1 MNSWK
6 LNGMAGHLARQ
17 AINEGLNI
25 HHTEIYK
32 IVKSVSND
40 GTIETHEGKRY
51 KLVLEEITDAN
62 QKTKD

>member
-17 AINEGLNI
+17 AIYRGLDI

-32 IVKSVSND
+32 VVKSVNND
-40 GTIETHEGKRY
+40 GVIETHEGKKY
-51 KLVLEEITDAN
+51 KLTLKEI
-62 QKTKD
+62 KDDTSKP

>member
-17 AINEGLNI
+17 AICRGLGI

-40 GTIETHEGKRY
+40 GVIETHEGKKY
-51 KLVLEEITDAN
+51 KLTLEEI
-62 QKTKD
+62 KDENNN